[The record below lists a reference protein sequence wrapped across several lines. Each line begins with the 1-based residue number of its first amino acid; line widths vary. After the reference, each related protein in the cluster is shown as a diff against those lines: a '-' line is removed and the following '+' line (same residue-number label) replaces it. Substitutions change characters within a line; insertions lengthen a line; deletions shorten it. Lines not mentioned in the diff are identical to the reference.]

1 MTITLEQIEA
11 DHARIGALID
21 EFKKQPRAT
30 EYHVDAAT
38 VPLAAGERIA
48 GQILLEDGSL
58 SHYLILLPGDAEDL
72 DWEAAKAWA
81 AERGGELPTRRE
93 QSLLFANLKGE
104 FEPSWY
110 WSSERHESNSGWAW
124 YQDFGYGRQNGSHQG
139 YELRA
144 RAVRRF
150 IPSVF
155 DHLTHRGPA
164 QPTPDISSGL
174 RAAR

>member
-21 EFKKQPRAT
+21 EFKKQPRAS
-30 EYHVDAAT
+30 EYHVDAVT
-38 VPLAAGERIA
+38 IPLAAGERIA

-81 AERGGELPTRRE
+81 TEQGGELPTRRE
-93 QSLLFANLKGE
+93 QSLLFANLKSE
-104 FEPSWY
+104 FEPTWY
-110 WSSERHESNSGWAW
+110 WSGERHESNSGWAW
-124 YQDFGYGRQNGSHQG
+124 YQSFDFGYQNCYRQYG
-139 YELRA
+139 ELRA

-155 DHLTHRGPA
+155 
-164 QPTPDISSGL
+164 
-174 RAAR
+174 

>member
-30 EYHVDAAT
+30 EYHVDAVT

-58 SHYLILLPGDAEDL
+58 SHYLILLPGEAEDL

-104 FEPSWY
+104 FEERAY
-110 WSSERHESNSGWAW
+110 WSAERHAENSGWAW
-124 YQDFGYGRQNGSHQG
+124 FQDFTSGTQSTHHQG
-139 YELRA
+139 NELRA

-150 IPSVF
+150 IPSV
-155 DHLTHRGPA
+155 
-164 QPTPDISSGL
+164 I
-174 RAAR
+174 

>member
-1 MTITLEQIEA
+1 MTTTLAAIEA
-11 DHARIGALID
+11 AQSKLADDHARINAMID
-21 EFKKQPRAT
+21 EFKKLPRAT
-30 EYHVDAAT
+30 EYRVDAAT

-124 YQDFGYGRQNGSHQG
+124 CQHFGDGLQGGSLQDN
-139 YELRA
+139 ELRA

-155 DHLTHRGPA
+155 
-164 QPTPDISSGL
+164 
-174 RAAR
+174 

>member
-21 EFKKQPRAT
+21 EFKKQPRAS
-30 EYHVDAAT
+30 EYHVDAVT
-38 VPLAAGERIA
+38 IPLAAGERIA
-48 GQILLEDGSL
+48 GQILLDDGSL

-110 WSSERHESNSGWAW
+110 WSSERHE
-124 YQDFGYGRQNGSHQG
+124 
-139 YELRA
+139 
-144 RAVRRF
+144 
-150 IPSVF
+150 
-155 DHLTHRGPA
+155 
-164 QPTPDISSGL
+164 
-174 RAAR
+174 

>member
-1 MTITLEQIEA
+1 MTITLEQLEA
-11 DHARIGALID
+11 DHARIGAMID

-30 EYHVDAAT
+30 ECHVDAVT
-38 VPLAAGERIA
+38 IPLAAGERIA

-104 FEPSWY
+104 FESAAY
-110 WSSERHESNSGWAW
+110 WSGERHESNSGWAW
-124 YQDFGYGRQNGSHQG
+124 CQHFDIGGQNYGYRQTS
-139 YELRA
+139 ELRA

-155 DHLTHRGPA
+155 
-164 QPTPDISSGL
+164 
-174 RAAR
+174 

>member
-11 DHARIGALID
+11 DHARIGAMID

-30 EYHVDAAT
+30 EYHVDAVT
-38 VPLAAGERIA
+38 IHLAAGERIA

-58 SHYLILLPGDAEDL
+58 SHHVILLPGDAEDL

-104 FEPSWY
+104 FQSAWY
-110 WSSERHESNSGWAW
+110 WSGERHESNSGWAW
-124 YQDFGYGRQNGSHQG
+124 YQGFDDGTQGLSPQND
-139 YELRA
+139 ELRA

-155 DHLTHRGPA
+155 
-164 QPTPDISSGL
+164 
-174 RAAR
+174 

>member
-11 DHARIGALID
+11 DHARIGALIE
-21 EFKKQPRAT
+21 EFKKQPQAT
-30 EYHVDAAT
+30 EYYVDAAT
-38 VPLAAGERIA
+38 IPLAAGEKIA

-58 SHYLILLPGDAEDL
+58 SHYVILLPGDAEDL
-72 DWEAAKAWA
+72 DWEAAKTWA

-104 FEPSWY
+104 FESAWY
-110 WSSERHESNSGWAW
+110 WSGERHESNSGWAW
-124 YQDFGYGRQNGSHQG
+124 YQTFSLGHQRYGHQTS
-139 YELRA
+139 ELRA

-155 DHLTHRGPA
+155 
-164 QPTPDISSGL
+164 
-174 RAAR
+174 